1 MNPNYYLTLLS
12 LLIIASCGGGGGGG
26 GSSEPPVPGATITLS
41 ISDNQI
47 YLGSSATISW
57 STSNATSCS
66 ASGSWSG
73 SKALSGSETVT
84 PETAGGKSYT
94 LTCSNSAGTSTSR
107 TVSTNVIGNA
117 QGVVIGANYITN
129 STVGLDLNSNY
140 EIEDGEPSTTTDNN
154 GIFELPDDPQDIISI
169 GGSDS
174 KSGNILEH
182 LSLSH
187 KSSTSASRVV
197 SALTSLNYANSGSTD
212 INNLLNIDSSIDFTS
227 SSDEISSESKL

>member
-73 SKALSGSETVT
+73 SKAISGSEIVT

-174 KSGNILEH
+174 KSGNIFEH

-212 INNLLNIDSSIDFTS
+212 INNLLNIDSSIDI
-227 SSDEISSESKL
+227 D